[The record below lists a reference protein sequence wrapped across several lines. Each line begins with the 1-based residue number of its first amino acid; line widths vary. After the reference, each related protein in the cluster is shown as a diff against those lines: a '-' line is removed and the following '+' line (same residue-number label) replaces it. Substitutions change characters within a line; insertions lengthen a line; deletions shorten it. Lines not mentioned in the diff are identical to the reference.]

1 MKYYPAE
8 QIGKTIIISLVRGD
22 LLRESI
28 AEIARKENIANGVVL
43 SGIATFDI
51 ANFQMTTTSEYP
63 IGYHVV
69 NLNEPLE
76 LVSLDGTIINY
87 EPHIHG
93 VISNK
98 DQTWAGHILDG
109 CRILYLAELV
119 IQEIKTTDLIRRPDE
134 NGVFLITEM

>member
-51 ANFQMTTTSEYP
+51 ANFQMTTNQNIRSGIMVKP
-63 IGYHVV
+63 NVR
-69 NLNEPLE
+69 
-76 LVSLDGTIINY
+76 
-87 EPHIHG
+87 
-93 VISNK
+93 SNG
-98 DQTWAGHILDG
+98 QLRTV
-109 CRILYLAELV
+109 RS
-119 IQEIKTTDLIRRPDE
+119 
-134 NGVFLITEM
+134 